1 MLRQKAGIVNIDFR
15 RAYLYVFDIT
25 AVSEALSVKR
35 NTRLVR
41 LRRIRFIPLETDCFW
56 CALSLTGFTRYEV

>member
-35 NTRLVR
+35 NTRPVSPPRWICLYPHT
-41 LRRIRFIPLETDCFW
+41 FAESHGCK
-56 CALSLTGFTRYEV
+56 ALG